1 MNQKRSLLIEM
12 ENTVS
17 IFKRWDSQCWLDR
30 CMPGFFHKIYLEIVD
45 VFLFFF
51 SYFSKHVI
59 RLEKSRFVFLI
70 KHCQILCLMMTT
82 ITKICC
88 DQLLKTSLTIMHLGI
103 LLTLNMFNWMTRGIL
118 CSSNIGPLLL
128 PQSNILAKQWPINVY
143 RGKGGVGWGF
153 TVIKNCCLWT
163 NCNQRRNS

>member
-45 VFLFFF
+45 VFLVFFF

-70 KHCQILCLMMTT
+70 KHCQILCSMMTT

-143 RGKGGVGWGF
+143 RGKRGWGGGLG
-153 TVIKNCCLWT
+153 IHCYKKL
-163 NCNQRRNS
+163 SSLD

>member
-1 MNQKRSLLIEM
+1 MRQPVLIGSM
-12 ENTVS
+12 YAR
-17 IFKRWDSQCWLDR
+17 IFPQDLSWNSWCFS
-30 CMPGFFHKIYLEIVD
+30 GF
-45 VFLFFF
+45 FFF

-59 RLEKSRFVFLI
+59 CFEKSRFVFLI
-70 KHCQILCLMMTT
+70 KHCQILCSMMTT

-143 RGKGGVGWGF
+143 RGKGGGGLGIHWYKKLSSIF
-153 TVIKNCCLWT
+153 
-163 NCNQRRNS
+163 QH